1 MENCKEN
8 FEKNQN
14 LIEVKNVHKTFDTKT
29 GLFEPKKEPVYALKG
44 VSLNIKRGEIVGLVG
59 ESGSGKSTLGNC
71 ILKLLNINCGEILY
85 DGVNIENF
93 SKQDVREFRKKTG
106 LIFQNP
112 YSSLNPKMKIKEIL
126 TEPLIINGVKD
137 KKKRLEVLE
146 NIISLT
152 GLNGDDLRRFPH
164 EFSGGQRQRIA
175 IARALI
181 LKPEF
186 VVADEPVSALDV
198 SIQAQIINLLNDLKE
213 KFNLTYLFVSHDL
226 NVVKYLC
233 TRVAI
238 MYRGEIVEEGETTE
252 IFNKPKHSYTKLL
265 LESIPKVY

>member
-1 MENCKEN
+1 MEN
-8 FEKNQN
+8 
-14 LIEVKNVHKTFDTKT
+14 LVEVKNVYKTFETK
-29 GLFEPKKEPVYALKG
+29 GSFLGQKIEPVRALRG
-44 VSLNIKRGEIVGLVG
+44 VSLNIKRGEILGLVG

-71 ILKLLNINCGEILY
+71 ILKLLNINSGEIIY
-85 DGVNIENF
+85 DGKNIDNF
-93 SKQDVREFRKKTG
+93 SKDEIKEFRKKTG

-126 TEPLIINGVKD
+126 EEPLIVNGIKN
-137 KKKRLEVLE
+137 KKRRIVMLN
-146 NIISLT
+146 NILKLT
-152 GLNGDDLRRFPH
+152 GLSTDDLGRYAH

-198 SIQAQIINLLNDLKE
+198 SIQAQIINLLIDLKE

-233 TRVAI
+233 TRVVI
-238 MYRGEIVEEGETTE
+238 LYRGEIVEEGETLE
-252 IFNKPKHSYTKLL
+252 IFNSPKHPYTKLL
-265 LESIPKVY
+265 LNSIPNFEGKKL